1 MSYAYDQRKRPQSPQ
16 NTEPERTAA
25 PGPSMDA
32 LMNGT
37 ARPAAA
43 RKGQSFGLD
52 AAMQARMANTFG
64 DLSAVRDYTHP
75 AKTQESAQTG
85 PYTGPVTHALSSA
98 GPSPSAAGPMQ
109 AKRDGQAPQNMAQSV
124 DIQGPAVPQFPSPN
138 DIAALRRKK
147 QGAPSADLI
156 GPQISAADMNRLR
169 EIRPQNIM
177 NEPPRPEHAAGSG
190 SPKKQ
195 RSRTD
200 KTADKL
206 FQIGAGVLAG
216 EEKDRIEYKKIFDEV
231 KPVYYQQEIN
241 SGKNALE
248 AEDIAENMAHL
259 LAYKEGKK
267 LKYADLSKKDK
278 KLLDHASEN
287 ANFELILNLHE
298 RRNQAARNLIAYREN
313 LEKQFPG
320 EDKDKLDFETSLSN
334 EARSM
339 AIYDRLFLELDEAP
353 GMLEY
358 HETMRQTERKEDQ
371 KLAEKAFKL
380 SSQNIDKI
388 EGSKYAKSEEGQARL
403 QQNKE
408 KNIEI
413 FLDMYKNG
421 GKKKKWAA

>member
-1 MSYAYDQRKRPQSPQ
+1 M
-16 NTEPERTAA
+16 ER
-25 PGPSMDA
+25 
-32 LMNGT
+32 
-37 ARPAAA
+37 
-43 RKGQSFGLD
+43 
-52 AAMQARMANTFG
+52 
-64 DLSAVRDYTHP
+64 SA
-75 AKTQESAQTG
+75 
-85 PYTGPVTHALSSA
+85 
-98 GPSPSAAGPMQ
+98 
-109 AKRDGQAPQNMAQSV
+109 
-124 DIQGPAVPQFPSPN
+124 DIQGPAVPQFPSAN
-138 DIAALRRKK
+138 DIAALRRQK

-177 NEPPRPEHAAGSG
+177 NEPPRPESAAGSG
-190 SPKKQ
+190 SPKKR

-206 FQIGAGVLAG
+206 FRIGAGVVAE
-216 EEKDRIEYKKIFDEV
+216 EEKEKIEYKKIFNKV

-339 AIYDRLFLELDEAP
+339 AIYDRLFLELDEAS

-358 HETMRQTERKEDQ
+358 HKTMRQTERKEDQ

-380 SSQNIDKI
+380 SSQNIDMV

-421 GKKKKWAA
+421 GKKKK